1 MSSSPRI
8 AFVMRSLSGERY
20 LGEEIIG
27 LEDSGEDGERT
38 REREGGRKELT
49 ATEGVVSNFDPITG
63 GHHQRRAIADA

>member
-1 MSSSPRI
+1 
-8 AFVMRSLSGERY
+8 MRSLSGERY